1 MPKNISKSWELKKLV
16 SGERDVRKRTVG
28 TYDVSGEPDVRK
40 RTVGTYDVSGEPD
53 VHNRTVGTYDVSGED
68 DVQKR
73 RWLVLMT
80 SMVGTGDIR
89 DEFDIRKTMDC
100 IDGVNG
106 KFTFARQ

>member
-16 SGERDVRKRTVG
+16 SGER
-28 TYDVSGEPDVRK
+28 DVRK

-80 SMVGTGDIR
+80 SMVGTDDIG
-89 DEFDIRKTMDC
+89 DEFDIRKTVSC
-100 IDGVNG
+100 IDVNG
-106 KFTFARQ
+106 KFTFATR